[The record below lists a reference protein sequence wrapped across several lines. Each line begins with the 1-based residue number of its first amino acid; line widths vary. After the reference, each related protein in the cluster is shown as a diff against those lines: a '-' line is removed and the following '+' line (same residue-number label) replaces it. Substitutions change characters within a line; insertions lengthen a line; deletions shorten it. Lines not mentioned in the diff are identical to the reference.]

1 MKLILSIF
9 TIKQTGN
16 LLSPLYQIPSLI
28 LFLSCPDYHDIR
40 KLGLAATRFEIEL
53 CMAKD
58 DSWMLSLH

>member
-1 MKLILSIF
+1 MWAGKGPKESPKAII
-9 TIKQTGN
+9 N
-16 LLSPLYQIPSLI
+16 LK
-28 LFLSCPDYHDIR
+28 